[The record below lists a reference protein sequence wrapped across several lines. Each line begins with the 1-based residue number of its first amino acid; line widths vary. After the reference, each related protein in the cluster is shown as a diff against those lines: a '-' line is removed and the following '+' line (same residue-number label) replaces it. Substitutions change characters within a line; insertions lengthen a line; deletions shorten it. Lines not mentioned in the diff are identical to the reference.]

1 MSAFHLLSLGS
12 SSRNNTMFWVNEE
25 IVIYG
30 GISEICIA
38 RNKNGKLIPESIL
51 PLLEKSTIRSL
62 RYVQPLNN
70 SNNQTD
76 LEEIEIIC
84 ASSDGAV
91 AVYELKRTNDG
102 KNWSFELIYK
112 DVVEPCKMVDA
123 FGFRTKNKQLIIGI
137 GTFENIELRSFDED
151 CKTFC
156 SRLMAPLSSY
166 RMINCFNILPILND
180 DSIAFLC
187 VFGRTDKK
195 LGVHLM
201 KSIDSVEFDKDSKVF
216 EPLLLETRESV
227 FDLDVRLGKTCGSK
241 EELAFEILAGL
252 TDRVQIWKIYSG
264 MFNSTLFLFGIL
276 ASDDFKENKPQ
287 GFSLETE
294 VPLQFDG
301 FPMLF
306 AKLDSNITITSS
318 DERLS
323 SVQWDNQRDN
333 FVISTRE
340 NSIRIYSLLDSSEPG
355 VWTQKHEAC
364 SYGEPALELCGIF
377 DAKLSPS
384 SRWLLAHNTI
394 GGFYFFECD
403 SAFNSFTPTS
413 VYIGGHGG
421 KVRDVTWH
429 NHGEVLLTVGSDKT
443 TRYFKEYSDGL
454 WGQRSRPQVH
464 GHEIRCIASLDDN
477 GFVSGAAEHMFR
489 VFDNRVPVLT
499 VDEAIERIQ
508 PLNLTPKAPNVTKEA
523 DDQSESEEL
532 NTKEKVDDDTQPSN
546 EELLQSGA
554 KVHTET
560 RKLYAHGNECY
571 VVASTPSR
579 RLVFT
584 AAKGSRPD
592 EAQLIVW
599 AATDGWKILERTPV
613 HALTITA
620 MAVSSDNQFLL
631 TVSRD
636 RNENNP
642 EKPLKFFAAMDSAHK
657 RVIWSCAWI
666 DGTHIFATGSRDGYV
681 ALFELVSEDTDLI
694 ELQRL
699 KIGDC
704 VSSLEFGYSRSNDAL
719 VMVIGTETGDIHV
732 ANVVNK
738 FMVVNEDTK
747 LSRKEGFACSGL
759 IYSIRYNPVKKLF
772 AVCTEKG
779 VVKCFSV

>member
-62 RYVQPLNN
+62 RYVQPLKTP
-70 SNNQTD
+70 STQTD
-76 LEEIEIIC
+76 LKEIEIVC

-102 KNWSFELIYK
+102 KNWSFDLVYK

-123 FGFRTKNKQLIIGI
+123 YGFRTENNQLIIGI
-137 GTFENIELRSFDED
+137 GTFEGIELRCFDED
-151 CKTFC
+151 YKTFR

-166 RMINCFNILPILND
+166 RMINCFNVLPILNND
-180 DSIAFLC
+180 FIAFLC

-201 KSIDSVEFDKDSKVF
+201 KNIDSAESDKDGKVF
-216 EPLLLETRESV
+216 EPILLETRESV
-227 FDLDVRLGKTCGSK
+227 FDLDVRLDNTCESK

-252 TDRVQIWKIYSG
+252 TDRVQIWKLYS
-264 MFNSTLFLFGIL
+264 
-276 ASDDFKENKPQ
+276 ASDDSKENKPQ

-294 VPLQFDG
+294 IPLQFDG
-301 FPMLF
+301 FSTLF

-323 SVQWDNQRDN
+323 SVQWDNHRDN

-403 SAFNSFTPTS
+403 SEFNSFTPTS

-421 KVRDVTWH
+421 KVRDLAWH
-429 NHGEVLLTVGSDKT
+429 DHGEVLLTVGSDKT
-443 TRYFKEYSDGL
+443 TRYFKEYSEGL

-477 GFVSGAAEHMFR
+477 GFVSGGAEHMFR

-508 PLNLTPKAPNVTKEA
+508 PLNLTPKAPNVKKRVGRS
-523 DDQSESEEL
+523 D
-532 NTKEKVDDDTQPSN
+532 
-546 EELLQSGA
+546 
-554 KVHTET
+554 
-560 RKLYAHGNECY
+560 RKWRVEYER
-571 VVASTPSR
+571 TSR
-579 RLVFT
+579 R
-584 AAKGSRPD
+584 R
-592 EAQLIVW
+592 
-599 AATDGWKILERTPV
+599 
-613 HALTITA
+613 
-620 MAVSSDNQFLL
+620 
-631 TVSRD
+631 
-636 RNENNP
+636 
-642 EKPLKFFAAMDSAHK
+642 
-657 RVIWSCAWI
+657 
-666 DGTHIFATGSRDGYV
+666 
-681 ALFELVSEDTDLI
+681 
-694 ELQRL
+694 
-699 KIGDC
+699 
-704 VSSLEFGYSRSNDAL
+704 
-719 VMVIGTETGDIHV
+719 
-732 ANVVNK
+732 
-738 FMVVNEDTK
+738 
-747 LSRKEGFACSGL
+747 
-759 IYSIRYNPVKKLF
+759 
-772 AVCTEKG
+772 
-779 VVKCFSV
+779 